1 MHDPFDDNQPQ
12 PKSVSTI
19 SILIRSRLVTSVL
32 ILTVIPV
39 TIFLLVCFGSIFRE
53 AYKDHEFYRE
63 LMDLLQAVILG
74 SVIALAPI
82 LWFCLRRIVKSLP
95 MRVFLGC
102 AICHLAGV
110 VIVSVFNSNPWTPQN
125 ATNIV
130 YVAISAYMYYI
141 FHGLFLSAFIRITR
155 LNLFWSGSQNKS
167 QFVILDWLCLTFVVA
182 AIVGDVRLV
191 MPGLWFSLTM
201 LLSYAILCCLA
212 SALLT
217 LALGCFFSQSKSVYR
232 YLFISVMLTI
242 PLLFILLSALGRDTS
257 VIAWLAPTV
266 STYAY
271 TLTVM
276 LIFPILRP
284 R

>member
-1 MHDPFDDNQPQ
+1 MHDLFDDNQPH

-19 SILIRSRLVTSVL
+19 SILRRSRLVTSVL

-53 AYKDHEFYRE
+53 SYKDHEFYHE

-82 LWFCLRRIVKSLP
+82 LWFWLRRSVESLP

-110 VIVSVFNSNPWTPQN
+110 VMVSIFDSNPWTPQK

-155 LNLFWSGSQNKS
+155 LNLSWSGSQNKS
-167 QFVILDWLCLTFVVA
+167 QFAILDWLCLTFVVA

-191 MPGLWFSLTM
+191 MPGLWFSVTM
-201 LLSYAILCCLA
+201 LLSCAIFCCLT

-232 YLFISVMLTI
+232 FLFISIMLTI
-242 PLLFILLSALGRDTS
+242 PLLYMLLFTRRGDPS

-271 TLTVM
+271 TFTVM